1 MSAYSQ
7 QYTARRN
14 IRREITRRTVRTL
27 LRITVVLIVSMCVI
41 FLLTAEP
48 FQVKSVR
55 ITGVHTLSQKQVETL
70 ASSLIGQNIFRARTG
85 SVSDQLLSMAEI
97 KSVRIRRTL
106 RMTAVVT
113 VEERKPF
120 IALASIT
127 SPASEDEQD
136 VSLPNSQGFT
146 IIDAEGVAFRRITQ
160 PPPDVVRVYD
170 AQLRSSRVGQS
181 LPLERFVDLRRCAEY
196 VTDAHLPKPSEMRRD
211 RYGSI
216 ILVFHD
222 GLMLKIGRDLWK
234 EKLLLAHKTLE
245 YIKSQGKVAES
256 IDLRS
261 LEAAV
266 WKPKEGKKDVPAAGV
281 PVPGTS

>member
-27 LRITVVLIVSMCVI
+27 LRIAVVLIIFMCVI
-41 FLLTAEP
+41 VLLTAEP

-55 ITGVHTLSQKQVETL
+55 IAGVHTLSQKQVESL

-85 SVSDQLLSMAEI
+85 AVRDQLLSIPEI
-97 KSVRIRRTL
+97 KGGRIRRTP

-113 VEERKPF
+113 VEQRKPF
-120 IALASIT
+120 IALAGIKSR
-127 SPASEDEQD
+127 ASEDGKD
-136 VSLPNSQGFT
+136 VSLPNPQGFT
-146 IIDAEGVAFRRITQ
+146 IIDAEGVAFRRVAQ
-160 PPPDVVRVYD
+160 PPPDVIRAYD
-170 AQLRSSRVGQS
+170 AQLRSPRVGQS
-181 LPLERFVDLRRCAEY
+181 LPLERFVDLRRCVEY

-216 ILVFHD
+216 VLMFHD

-245 YIKSQGKVAES
+245 YIRHQGKVAES